1 MNVGGIDA
9 PRCAA
14 TFAGLVYAG
23 VTQVNVCIRTAWRA
37 PRRCHH
43 VPLRRRL
50 QPARHHRP
58 AIIAIPLKSGRSADQ
73 WSCQLTHHHHHRQFL
88 EWLFDAWITGDQPY
102 TQSVRSAAPYKYI
115 LSLPERAIR
124 SLGALSGG
132 LLREIGN
139 VALPASVRRTTLYR
153 TMVEVALRFLIEEV
167 GQVEGVYPSEG
178 RLAENFL
185 LKRTASHG
193 IELLG
198 ILAFHASP
206 VWVLAAL
213 ADATGGG
220 RKLILEIADALKE
233 EGLLER
239 DARFETMD
247 QVLLG
252 LEKTSDHMA
261 TTLNMPPVD
270 IAGLRREWDQ
280 LKQELA
286 TIPPKKVPALER
298 IEGVW
303 EESAELPRNSRGDR
317 SSACRRCWPSPPWPT
332 FPPTCCGCRAPPVPR
347 CAAPGACSA
356 IRFWTTTR
364 RRSGKSRRTGFF
376 AYWSRE
382 FRPYLRG
389 AAEQFAPDHES
400 LTERL
405 LKRS

>member
-1 MNVGGIDA
+1 MSSA
-9 PRCAA
+9 P
-14 TFAGLVYAG
+14 
-23 VTQVNVCIRTAWRA
+23 
-37 PRRCHH
+37 
-43 VPLRRRL
+43 
-50 QPARHHRP
+50 
-58 AIIAIPLKSGRSADQ
+58 
-73 WSCQLTHHHHHRQFL
+73 
-88 EWLFDAWITGDQPY
+88 
-102 TQSVRSAAPYKYI
+102 PYKYI
-115 LSLPERAIR
+115 LSLPERVIR

-178 RLAENFL
+178 RLAEDFL

-270 IAGLRREWDQ
+270 IAGLRREWEQ
-280 LKQELA
+280 LKQELIN
-286 TIPPKKVPALER
+286 IPPKKVPALER
-298 IEGVW
+298 IEGIW
-303 EESAELPRNSRGDR
+303 EELQSTARQQGRSVFVLSSLLAVSTVAHVPANVLWLSRAA
-317 SSACRRCWPSPPWPT
+317 SSAVRRTGRVLGDTILDHYTASL
-332 FPPTCCGCRAPPVPR
+332 GEI
-347 CAAPGACSA
+347 G
-356 IRFWTTTR
+356 
-364 RRSGKSRRTGFF
+364 RTGFF

-389 AAEQFAPDHES
+389 AAEQFAPERES

>member
-1 MNVGGIDA
+1 MGSA
-9 PRCAA
+9 P
-14 TFAGLVYAG
+14 
-23 VTQVNVCIRTAWRA
+23 
-37 PRRCHH
+37 H
-43 VPLRRRL
+43 
-50 QPARHHRP
+50 
-58 AIIAIPLKSGRSADQ
+58 
-73 WSCQLTHHHHHRQFL
+73 
-88 EWLFDAWITGDQPY
+88 
-102 TQSVRSAAPYKYI
+102 YKYI
-115 LSLPERAIR
+115 LSLPERVIR

-239 DARFETMD
+239 DARFETVD

-270 IAGLRREWDQ
+270 IAGLRREW
-280 LKQELA
+280 
-286 TIPPKKVPALER
+286 P
-298 IEGVW
+298 
-303 EESAELPRNSRGDR
+303 
-317 SSACRRCWPSPPWPT
+317 
-332 FPPTCCGCRAPPVPR
+332 
-347 CAAPGACSA
+347 
-356 IRFWTTTR
+356 
-364 RRSGKSRRTGFF
+364 
-376 AYWSRE
+376 
-382 FRPYLRG
+382 
-389 AAEQFAPDHES
+389 
-400 LTERL
+400 
-405 LKRS
+405 

>member
-1 MNVGGIDA
+1 M
-9 PRCAA
+9 
-14 TFAGLVYAG
+14 
-23 VTQVNVCIRTAWRA
+23 
-37 PRRCHH
+37 
-43 VPLRRRL
+43 
-50 QPARHHRP
+50 RP
-58 AIIAIPLKSGRSADQ
+58 
-73 WSCQLTHHHHHRQFL
+73 
-88 EWLFDAWITGDQPY
+88 
-102 TQSVRSAAPYKYI
+102 AAPYKYI
-115 LSLPERAIR
+115 LSLPERVIR

-139 VALPASVRRTTLYR
+139 VALPASLRRTTLYR
-153 TMVEVALRFLIEEV
+153 TMVDVALRFLIEEV

-178 RLAENFL
+178 RLAENFI

-220 RKLILEIADALKE
+220 RKLILEIAEALKE

-239 DARFETMD
+239 DASFETMD
-247 QVLLG
+247 QVLHG

-270 IAGLRREWDQ
+270 IAGLRREWEQ
-280 LKQELA
+280 LKEELA

-303 EESAELPRNSRGDR
+303 ENLQTTAKQQGRSVFGMSSLLAVSTVAHVPANVLWLSRAARSAVRRTGRVLGD
-317 SSACRRCWPSPPWPT
+317 T
-332 FPPTCCGCRAPPVPR
+332 VLDHYT
-347 CAAPGACSA
+347 AALAEIG
-356 IRFWTTTR
+356 
-364 RRSGKSRRTGFF
+364 RTGFF

-389 AAEQFAPDHES
+389 AAEQFAPARES

-405 LKRS
+405 LNKS

>member
-1 MNVGGIDA
+1 MRAQPGPRAFILDSVSA
-9 PRCAA
+9 P
-14 TFAGLVYAG
+14 
-23 VTQVNVCIRTAWRA
+23 
-37 PRRCHH
+37 
-43 VPLRRRL
+43 
-50 QPARHHRP
+50 
-58 AIIAIPLKSGRSADQ
+58 
-73 WSCQLTHHHHHRQFL
+73 
-88 EWLFDAWITGDQPY
+88 
-102 TQSVRSAAPYKYI
+102 APYKYI
-115 LSLPERAIR
+115 LSLPERVIR

-132 LLREIGN
+132 LLRELGN
-139 VALPASVRRTTLYR
+139 VALPAGVRRTTLYR
-153 TMVEVALRFLIEEV
+153 TMVDVALRFLIEEV

-220 RKLILEIADALKE
+220 RKLILEIGEALKE
-233 EGLLER
+233 EGLLPR
-239 DARFETMD
+239 DARFETME
-247 QVLLG
+247 QVLHG

-280 LKQELA
+280 LKQEMA

-298 IEGVW
+298 IESVW
-303 EESAELPRNSRGDR
+303 EDLQATAKQQGRSVYVMSSLLAVSTVAHVPANVLWLSRAARSAVRRTGRVLGD
-317 SSACRRCWPSPPWPT
+317 T
-332 FPPTCCGCRAPPVPR
+332 VLDHYT
-347 CAAPGACSA
+347 AALGEIA
-356 IRFWTTTR
+356 
-364 RRSGKSRRTGFF
+364 RTGFF

-389 AAEQFAPDHES
+389 AAEQFAPAHES

-405 LKRS
+405 LKR